1 MIDSELDNL
10 IICKKCQTLQK
21 RIELQRGEVAKCVEC
36 DNILYRDSKQ
46 VFNKALAFSIT
57 ALVLFIL
64 MNIFPIMNVYIAGVK
79 NSLTVLEMVAR
90 VYQEG
95 FYIVASVILVV
106 VIIAPLAV
114 LLSFILIGILSRF
127 KGSKEIVRS
136 ILIFLTQVR
145 HWAMVD
151 IFFISILVALV
162 KLFGYAQIEF
172 DTAFIALIL
181 FIIVDIFT
189 LKSIKPVELWQYFNR
204 IYRDR

>member
-1 MIDSELDNL
+1 
-10 IICKKCQTLQK
+10 
-21 RIELQRGEVAKCVEC
+21 
-36 DNILYRDSKQ
+36 
-46 VFNKALAFSIT
+46 
-57 ALVLFIL
+57 